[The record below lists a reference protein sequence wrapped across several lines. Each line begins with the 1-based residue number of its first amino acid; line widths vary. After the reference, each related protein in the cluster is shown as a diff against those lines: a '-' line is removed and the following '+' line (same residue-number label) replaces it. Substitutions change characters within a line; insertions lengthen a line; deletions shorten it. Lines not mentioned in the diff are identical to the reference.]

1 MRHDRHLLILGLYER
16 VWGWLPGVSSVVARH
31 RRSVEEWADLAIADD
46 PEIDRHALLG
56 ARQILQIGEDDSFS
70 TRSYEVPA
78 RSGLRQ
84 LAALTVVMAVLAGSA
99 VYSATHTV
107 GDFTAAFAGL
117 H

>member
-1 MRHDRHLLILGLYER
+1 MILGLYER

-70 TRSYEVPA
+70 TGSYDGPA

-84 LAALTVVMAVLAGSA
+84 LAALTVVMAMLAGSA